1 MIIKSVTIYVKKE
14 NREDFIKATL
24 ENQRNSLKEEEVIS
38 FDFFQSDE
46 NETKFLLYEVYNS
59 EKGMSSHLET
69 EHFKKW
75 IETVDNF
82 FSKPREKATY
92 IPIG

>member
-1 MIIKSVTIYVKKE
+1 MIVKSVTLYVKKE
-14 NREDFIKATL
+14 SRKEFIEATL
-24 ENQRNSLKEEEVIS
+24 ENQKNSLKEDEVIS

-46 NETKFLLYEVYNS
+46 DETKFLLYEVYNS
-59 EKGMSSHLET
+59 EKGMESHLET

-75 IETVDNF
+75 IKTVDNF

-92 IPIG
+92 IPIE

>member
-1 MIIKSVTIYVKKE
+1 MIIKSVTLYVKKE

-24 ENQRNSLKEEEVIS
+24 ENQRNSLKEEVIS

-46 NETKFLLYEVYNS
+46 DETKFFLYEVYKS

-75 IETVDNF
+75 IKTVDNF

-92 IPIG
+92 IPIE

>member
-1 MIIKSVTIYVKKE
+1 MIIKSVTLYINME

-46 NETKFLLYEVYNS
+46 DETKFLLYEVYNS

-75 IETVDNF
+75 IKTVEDF

-92 IPIG
+92 IPIQ